1 MKPNNHHHTTESSE
15 ASQDLSLQHNQL
27 ARSTSGTS
35 TETFDE
41 RYNLNFNH
49 ERDNGDPNE
58 RETLEDHPKRSTGR
72 HPSIRATSTDD
83 DHLAVPVPLQDDPQD
98 DAPGEAENPYTDIDM
113 DDDYEAEDA

>member
-1 MKPNNHHHTTESSE
+1 MKPNKHCHTTESSE
-15 ASQDLSLQHNQL
+15 ARQDLSLQQNHL
-27 ARSTSGTS
+27 ARSTSVTS
-35 TETFDE
+35 IETFDE
-41 RYNLNFNH
+41 RHNLNFNY

-83 DHLAVPVPLQDDPQD
+83 DHLTVPAPLQDDPQD
-98 DAPGEAENPYTDIDM
+98 DAPGEAENPYTDM